1 MVVRPSVHGRTALG
15 GMDVRPKGVW
25 TYGVGAKDVRPW
37 IFMVGFSLEN
47 TDFYS
52 PEIRIYGNES
62 SFLSKD
68 GKYEG
73 LSEVKI
79 SYLERTEEG
88 D

>member
-1 MVVRPSVHGRTALG
+1 MNAMV
-15 GMDVRPKGVW
+15 
-25 TYGVGAKDVRPW
+25 VRPW
-37 IFMVGFSLEN
+37 IFMIGFSLEN

-88 D
+88 DEERYREIHAETVEDGDNDEVLA